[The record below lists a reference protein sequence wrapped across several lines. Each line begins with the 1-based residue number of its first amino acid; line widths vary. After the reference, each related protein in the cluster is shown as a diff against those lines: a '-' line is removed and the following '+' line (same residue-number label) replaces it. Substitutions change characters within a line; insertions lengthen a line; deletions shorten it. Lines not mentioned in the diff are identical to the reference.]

1 MNAPA
6 PLQCQRPAFSIPA
19 DTTYLNSAF
28 MGPLSR
34 RVQEAGVAALTMRAF
49 PAALAAQDFF
59 APADAVR
66 TLCARLVNADAEHV
80 ALIPT
85 AAYGIATVAAN
96 LPLRSGQNIVL
107 LGEQFPSNV
116 YSWRRLRGQGATIR
130 TVAAPQIEDINER
143 ARQWNLALLA
153 AIDENTALV
162 AVEHAHWTDGTLFDL
177 AAIGARA
184 RAVGAWFVVD
194 ATQTIGALPFD
205 VQLIKPD
212 ALIVHAYKS
221 MLCNYGLGFAVYSDR
236 MAQGI
241 PLEESWLT
249 RAGSE
254 NFARLADYQDGY
266 APGMRRFDTSTRCN
280 SVLICMLKTACE
292 MLLEWQP
299 RRVQA
304 YCYGIAR
311 QFVQDARAMGLRIA
325 DEEWRAANLFGLHLP
340 QGADAER
347 IRALLAERKIYVSVR
362 GSAIRVAPHVY
373 NDAADLARLA
383 GVLKHALEQA
393 MA

>member
-1 MNAPA
+1 MSAPDQ
-6 PLQCQRPAFSIPA
+6 LQCQKSAFSIPA
-19 DTTYLNSAF
+19 DATYLNSAY

-34 RVQEAGVAALTMRAF
+34 RVQDAGVAALAVRAF
-49 PAALAAQDFF
+49 PANISAPDFF

-66 TLCARLVNADAEHV
+66 TLCAQLVNADTEHV

-116 YSWRRLRGQGATIR
+116 YSWRRLREQGATIR

-162 AVEHAHWTDGTLFDL
+162 AAEHAHWTDGTLFDL
-177 AAIGARA
+177 ASVGARA

-221 MLCNYGLGFAVYSDR
+221 MLCNYGLGFAVYRDR

-254 NFARLADYQDGY
+254 NFARLADDQDGY

-280 SVLICMLKTACE
+280 PVLIGMLKAACE

-299 RRVQA
+299 ERVQA
-304 YCYGIAR
+304 YCYSVAR

-325 DEEWRAANLFGLHLP
+325 DEDWRAANLFGLHLP

-383 GVLKHALEQA
+383 AALKQALA
-393 MA
+393 S